1 MIAEG
6 LKSLHARRLALRVKL
21 YNTQRCPYAR
31 RTRMVLHEK
40 GVDFETYEVDL
51 ANKSEEFLAASP
63 TGKVPV
69 IVIDGDSIYESNVVN
84 QYIDEVTDEPK
95 LMPRDP
101 KRRAYARIWMAFADT
116 DFFPAVFVA
125 SVGRERG
132 FSDERISEAFGE
144 LEGALRKLEDRLEG
158 RDYLADEF
166 SLADIAHAGN
176 FVRVRQL
183 EEKGEVPLDA
193 YPNVAAWMERL
204 EDRKSYAAAV

>member
-1 MIAEG
+1 M
-6 LKSLHARRLALRVKL
+6 RVKL

-40 GVDFETYEVDL
+40 GVEFETYEVDL
-51 ANKSEEFLAASP
+51 ENKSEEFLKASP

-69 IVIDGDSIYESNVVN
+69 IVVDGGSIYESNVVN
-84 QYIDEVTDEPK
+84 QYLDEMVEGPR
-95 LMPRDP
+95 LMPEDP

-116 DFFPAVFVA
+116 NFFPALFVA
-125 SVGRERG
+125 SVGCERG
-132 FSDERISEAFGE
+132 FSEKRISEAFE
-144 LEGALRKLEDRLEG
+144 KLRAALDKLEERLKD

-176 FVRVRQL
+176 FVRLREL
-183 EEKGEVPLDA
+183 EERGEVSLDE

-204 EDRKSYAAAV
+204 ESRESYKAAM